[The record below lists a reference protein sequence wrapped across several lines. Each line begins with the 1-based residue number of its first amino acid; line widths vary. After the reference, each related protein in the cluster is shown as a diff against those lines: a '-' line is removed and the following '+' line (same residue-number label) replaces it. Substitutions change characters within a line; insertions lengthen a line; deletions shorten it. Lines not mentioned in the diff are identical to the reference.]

1 MGMGLVPA
9 ERHANAAFM
18 ASTLRENITVV
29 RPGLHFRG
37 GILRKSAE
45 RSDVA
50 KWLERLD
57 VRPRNGE
64 FAMSD
69 LSGGNQ
75 QKVVLARW
83 LRLEPKVLVLDEPTQ
98 GVDVGAKSDIH
109 KLVDEAAA
117 QGTAVLVASTDH
129 EELVRLCH
137 RVLVLRRGRIADE
150 MSGGRMDHDLITAA
164 TIGRDQTEA
173 A

>member
-1 MGMGLVPA
+1 M
-9 ERHANAAFM
+9 
-18 ASTLRENITVV
+18 V

-37 GILRKSAE
+37 GILRKGAE

-150 MSGGRMDHDLITAA
+150 MSGGRRDQDLIPAA

-173 A
+173 G

>member
-1 MGMGLVPA
+1 
-9 ERHANAAFM
+9 
-18 ASTLRENITVV
+18 
-29 RPGLHFRG
+29 
-37 GILRKSAE
+37 
-45 RSDVA
+45 VA
-50 KWLERLD
+50 TWLERLD
-57 VRPRNGE
+57 VRPRKPE
-64 FAMSD
+64 FTMAD

-109 KLVDEAAA
+109 TLIDEAAA

-137 RVLVLRRGRIADE
+137 RVLVMRRGRIADE
-150 MSGGRMDHDLITAA
+150 ISGGRMDHDVITAA
-164 TIGRDQTEA
+164 TIGRDQAGA

>member
-1 MGMGLVPA
+1 
-9 ERHANAAFM
+9 M